1 MVMFYENER
10 GKVLDL
16 EDLGMKKGLLYETVV
31 STVDSNQK
39 PNAAPI
45 GIICKDKLEVVC
57 YLHQGS
63 TTVRNIKET
72 KRFVVNILKDP
83 MIFVESTLGNL
94 SHEKYKPYDHQFYIR
109 STDAFFIADVTS
121 IKDVEREDQ
130 FGVSVTSVVRAEVS
144 EISKFKDCVEPL
156 NRAIYGIVEGL
167 VYLTR
172 MDMVSGDMEKLYR
185 HRMSEI
191 SRIVS
196 KVGGEDHK
204 NAMKRIMEAF
214 RNYD

>member
-1 MVMFYENER
+1 M
-10 GKVLDL
+10 DL
-16 EDLGMKKGLLYETVV
+16 EDIGMEKGLLYETVV
-31 STVDSNQK
+31 TTVDGNKK

-45 GIICKDKLEVVC
+45 GIICKDKMEVVC
-57 YLHQGS
+57 YLHHGS
-63 TTVRNIKET
+63 TTVKNIKET
-72 KRFVVNILKDP
+72 KSFVVNVLKDP

-94 SHEKYKPYDHQFYIR
+94 PVEKYEPKGDKFYVG
-109 STDAFFIADVTS
+109 STDAFFMADVTS

-130 FGVSVTSVVRAEVS
+130 FGVSVTSVVRANVTN
-144 EISKFKDCVEPL
+144 ITKFKECVEPL

-191 SRIVS
+191 ARIVS
-196 KVGGEDHK
+196 KVGGKDHK
-204 NAMKRIMEAF
+204 NAMDKIMEAF
-214 RNYD
+214 EDYD

>member
-1 MVMFYENER
+1 
-10 GKVLDL
+10 LDL

-31 STVDSNQK
+31 STTNKAEK

-45 GIICKDKLEVVC
+45 GIICKDKMEIVC
-57 YLHQGS
+57 YLHHES
-63 TTVRNIKET
+63 TTVKNIKNNN
-72 KRFVVNILKDP
+72 RFVVNILKDP
-83 MIFVESTLGNL
+83 MVFVESTLGNL
-94 SHEKYKPYDHQFYIR
+94 SPECYEHFNHDFYIKT
-109 STDAFFIADVTS
+109 TDAFFIANVTS
-121 IKDVEREDQ
+121 IKDVEKKDQ

-172 MDMVSGDMEKLYR
+172 MEMVSGDMEKLYR

-191 SRIVS
+191 SRIVG
-196 KVGGEDHK
+196 KVGDEEHK
-204 NAMKRIMEAF
+204 NAMEKIKEAF
-214 RNYD
+214 KRYD